1 VPDVTPALLPGLQ
14 PAATG
19 PAEQATAAALSL
31 GALLLL
37 TVASA
42 VLSGV
47 LQARAAGGRSPGF
60 GGPVSD
66 TARLLRQRR
75 RVPVSADR
83 LLWVVGTWGLLVAAV
98 LMVAVVPWGGS
109 AALQSDVGIVW
120 FNLVDVAVWALVW
133 LAGWGANA
141 AYGIIG
147 GHRFLAQALGY
158 ELPLMFAL
166 VAPAIA
172 ARSLD
177 PAVVV
182 GAQQGLWYAVWMPLA
197 FLVFLVGVLGFS
209 VSGPFAAA
217 LGPDVAGGVA
227 AEVSGLDRLLLL
239 AGRHALLAAGAAF
252 AVPLFLGG
260 GAGPLLPS
268 WAWSVLKAAVVL
280 AVLVWARRRL
290 PLLRPDLFME
300 IGWLVLL
307 PMALV
312 QDLVVAVVAV
322 WRG

>member
-1 VPDVTPALLPGLQ
+1 MLEAAVLVPLRQASAPASSGDM
-14 PAATG
+14 ATG
-19 PAEQATAAALSL
+19 AVLALGSL
-31 GALLLL
+31 VLL
-37 TVASA
+37 TVGAA

-47 LQARAAGGRSPGF
+47 LQARSTGAVSSGLS
-60 GGPVSD
+60 GPVSEM
-66 TARLLRQRR
+66 ARLLRQRR

-83 LLWVVGTWGLLVAAV
+83 LLWRLGTWGLLVAAV
-98 LMVAVVPWGGS
+98 LMVAVIPWGD
-109 AALQSDVGIVW
+109 AVALRSGVGIVW
-120 FNLVDVAVWALVW
+120 FNMVDVAVWALVW
-133 LAGWGANA
+133 LAGWGANS

-177 PAVVV
+177 PTVVA
-182 GAQQGLWYAVWMPLA
+182 GAQHGLWHAVWMPVA

-217 LGPDVAGGVA
+217 LGSDVAGGVA

-239 AGRHALLAAGAAF
+239 TGRHALLAAGAAF

-260 GAGPLLPS
+260 GFGPLLPG
-268 WAWSVLKAAVVL
+268 WAWSLLKAAAVL
-280 AVLVWARRRL
+280 AVLVWARRRI
-290 PLLRPDLFME
+290 PVLRPDLFME
-300 IGWLVLL
+300 LGWVVLL
-307 PMALV
+307 PLALV
-312 QDLVVAVVAV
+312 QDLVVAVLVV
-322 WRG
+322 WRS

>member
-1 VPDVTPALLPGLQ
+1 MPEAAVLVALPAGSAPVSPSDLAPAALL
-14 PAATG
+14 
-19 PAEQATAAALSL
+19 ALGSL
-31 GALLLL
+31 ALLA
-37 TVASA
+37 VGAA
-42 VLSGV
+42 VLSSV
-47 LQARAAGGRSPGF
+47 LQARSVGAVSSGLS
-60 GGPVSD
+60 GPLSD
-66 TARLLRQRR
+66 VARLLRQRR

-83 LLWVVGTWGLLVAAV
+83 LLWAVGTWGLVVAAV
-98 LMVAVVPWGGS
+98 LMAAVVPWGD
-109 AALQSDVGIVW
+109 AVALPTEVGIVW
-120 FNLVDVAVWALVW
+120 FNMVDVAVWALVW
-133 LAGWGANA
+133 LAGWGANS

-177 PAVVV
+177 PLVVAE
-182 GAQQGLWYAVWMPLA
+182 AQHGLWYAVWMPLA

-209 VSGPFAAA
+209 VSGPFAAS
-217 LGPDVAGGVA
+217 LGSDVAGGVV

-260 GAGPLLPS
+260 GSGPLLPG
-268 WAWSVLKAAVVL
+268 WAWSLLKSAAVL

-290 PLLRPDLFME
+290 PALRPDLFME
-300 IGWLVLL
+300 LGWIVLL
-307 PMALV
+307 PLALV
-312 QDLVVAVVAV
+312 QDLVVAVLVV
-322 WRG
+322 WRS